1 MFKKK
6 LFSRMNENGGSM
18 SAERINFC
26 GDVDDVFGL
35 AFVVN
40 FESEVPYKSVSTVA
54 SRKTHLTKMAT
65 ERKTTRSPRNEATRI
80 CDDLPEKTF

>member
-1 MFKKK
+1 
-6 LFSRMNENGGSM
+6 MNGNGGSR
-18 SAERINFC
+18 SAERIDFC

-54 SRKTHLTKMAT
+54 RKMAT

-80 CDDLPEKTF
+80 CDDLPEKKF